1 MPIPA
6 LVLAAV
12 LLASGSPATGGG
24 APAAAGDAAYADVRA
39 RARAL
44 LGAID
49 RPVSAEAFRR
59 LGPDVEA
66 ALADI
71 ARSHDY
77 PAFRGRALEA
87 LAALGAAGAEG
98 LHRELASDG
107 AAPRPV
113 RRAAVRGLARLL
125 APGPATAALSPL
137 LERDADP
144 AIRSAAAEAL
154 ARAAPSEGCGAVRRQ
169 AAREGDRRA
178 AAFAR
183 AVAVCDRARAG
194 RVRDPAGGAPARREE
209 RDP

>member
-12 LLASGSPATGGG
+12 LLAPGAPAPGGAGPVPGGSPAAD
-24 APAAAGDAAYADVRA
+24 APAAADVRA
-39 RARAL
+39 RTRAL

-66 ALADI
+66 ALAEI

-87 LAALGAAGAEG
+87 LAALGGGHAEE

-113 RRAAVRGLARLL
+113 RRAAVRGLARLV
-125 APGPATAALSPL
+125 PPARAATELTPL

-144 AIRSAAAEAL
+144 AIRAAVAEAL
-154 ARAAPSEGCGAVRRQ
+154 ARSAPAEGCGAVRRQ
-169 AAREGDRRA
+169 AAREGGPRA

-183 AVAVCDRARAG
+183 AVAACDRQRG
-194 RVRDPAGGAPARREE
+194 GVGPRDPGR
-209 RDP
+209 

>member
-1 MPIPA
+1 MSIPA

-12 LLASGSPATGGG
+12 LLAPRAPAPGGAGPVSGGSPAAD
-24 APAAAGDAAYADVRA
+24 APAAADVRA
-39 RARAL
+39 RTRAL

-59 LGPDVEA
+59 LGPGVEA
-66 ALADI
+66 ALAEI

-87 LAALGAAGAEG
+87 LAALGAGRAEE

-125 APGPATAALSPL
+125 PPARATTALAPL

-144 AIRSAAAEAL
+144 AIRAAAAEAL
-154 ARAAPSEGCGAVRRQ
+154 ARAAPAEGCGAVRRQ
-169 AAREGDRRA
+169 AARETGLRA
-178 AAFAR
+178 AGFAR
-183 AVAVCDRARAG
+183 AVAACDRPRG
-194 RVRDPAGGAPARREE
+194 GGGPRDPGR
-209 RDP
+209 